1 MMGRKVKTL
10 INGQQSAGIKTVKWN
25 STNEQGETVSAGV
38 YLYKLKA
45 ESFIETKKM
54 VLLK

>member
-1 MMGRKVKTL
+1 MGRKVKTL
-10 INGQQSAGIKTVKWN
+10 INGQQSAGIKTAKWN
-25 STNEQGETVSAGV
+25 STNEQGDTVSAGV

-45 ESFIETKKM
+45 ESFMETKKM

>member
-10 INGQQSAGIKTVKWN
+10 INGQQSAGIKTAKWN
-25 STNEQGETVSAGV
+25 SNYEQGETVSAGV

-45 ESFIETKKM
+45 ESFMETKKM

>member
-10 INGQQSAGIKTVKWN
+10 INGQQSAGIKTAKWN

-45 ESFIETKKM
+45 ESFMETKKM